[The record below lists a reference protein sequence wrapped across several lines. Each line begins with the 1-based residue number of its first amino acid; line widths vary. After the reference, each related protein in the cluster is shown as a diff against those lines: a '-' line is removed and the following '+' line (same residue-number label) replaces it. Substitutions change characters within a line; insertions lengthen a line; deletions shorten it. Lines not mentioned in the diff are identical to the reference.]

1 MCFASPVSRDMSL
14 LEASS
19 VAIERLEVEEELA
32 VAERSMSVC
41 TSGECNGVEETYGS
55 SPV

>member
-14 LEASS
+14 LEAST